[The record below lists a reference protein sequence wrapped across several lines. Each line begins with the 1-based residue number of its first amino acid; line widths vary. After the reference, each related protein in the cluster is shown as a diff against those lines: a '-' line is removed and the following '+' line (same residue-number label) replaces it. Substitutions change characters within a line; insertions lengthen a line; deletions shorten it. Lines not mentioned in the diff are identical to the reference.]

1 MAEIAKIQP
10 RHQITLPKKARRL
23 MGARPG
29 DTLLVRPTGPRS
41 VELTVLPEMTLEEA
55 FERFTVDEPLDW
67 NKLREQ
73 VEEDMA
79 ADALRELDN
88 D

>member
-1 MAEIAKIQP
+1 MAEITKYQP
-10 RHQITLPKKARRL
+10 RHQTTLPRQARQL
-23 MGARPG
+23 LGARPG
-29 DTLLVRPTGPRS
+29 DTILVRASGPHS

-67 NKLREQ
+67 TRLREQ

-79 ADALRELDN
+79 ADALRELNSD
-88 D
+88 

>member
-1 MAEIAKIQP
+1 MAEITKYQP
-10 RHQITLPKKARRL
+10 RHQMTIPRKAREL
-23 MGARPG
+23 LGARPG
-29 DTLLVRPTGPRS
+29 DTVLVSPSGPHS

-55 FERFTVDEPLDW
+55 FERFTVNEPLDW
-67 NKLREQ
+67 AHLREQ

-79 ADALRELDN
+79 ADVLRSLDR